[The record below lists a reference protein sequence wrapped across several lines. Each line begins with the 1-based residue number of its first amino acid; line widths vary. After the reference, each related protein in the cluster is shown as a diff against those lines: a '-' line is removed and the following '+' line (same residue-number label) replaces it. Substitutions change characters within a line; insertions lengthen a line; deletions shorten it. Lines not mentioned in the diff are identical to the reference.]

1 MIILRSHS
9 KAFTLL
15 ELLVTIAVVAIVTA
29 VAAPSFTNI
38 VERQRV
44 SGVSYA
50 LRSSIEF
57 ARSEAIKRNT
67 VISVS
72 RVGDSWNNGWQ
83 VAEGATILESSPAH
97 TAVNISSAVTSLQFD
112 GSGRAGTAST
122 FGIKASSGNSDS
134 TFCLRTNLNGQVR
147 GNKGSC

>member
-83 VAEGATILESSPAH
+83 VAEGATILESSPAL
-97 TAVNISSAVTSLQFD
+97 TAQYFQCGNELAV
-112 GSGRAGTAST
+112 
-122 FGIKASSGNSDS
+122 
-134 TFCLRTNLNGQVR
+134 
-147 GNKGSC
+147 